1 MTRYTGHNLAVW
13 WVYSGGSIALDADF
27 RSFTV
32 SEEVNDADSTAG
44 DDTYA
49 GHLPTF
55 TDASADFEA
64 VGTTNSGTTHWSR
77 IAPRTEGTV
86 YWYPEGTTSA
96 LPYHYAAAYIQT
108 RDRDYPFDDVATVS
122 LTWQFNGAI
131 TDGEVA

>member
-1 MTRYTGHNLAVW
+1 VVW
-13 WVYSGGSIALDADF
+13 AYSGGSVALEADF

-55 TDASADFEA
+55 TDASADMEML
-64 VGTTNSGTTHWSR
+64 GTTNSGTTHWSR
-77 IAPRTEGTV
+77 LAPRTEGSV
-86 YWYPEGTTSA
+86 HWWKEGTTSTK
-96 LPYHYAAAYIQT
+96 PFHYAAAYIQA

-122 LTWQFNGAI
+122 LTWQFDGAI